1 MREFV
6 MRKRDEGK
14 SDLENGKTWEEK
26 CFTNV
31 CDYAQNIDVHHFG
44 GEQTSDT
51 YYYSPLSVY
60 CFGVVDYA
68 QTPEQLTAFLYKEG
82 DGKKGGNNVTSLL
95 HKRMENADYSKY
107 TKEKGP
113 GNEYNLVMDNCGGQK
128 KTGLLLDFR
137 CG

>member
-1 MREFV
+1 MMFTSILTQRYYFIDMNPNFGLLTDIGVKNKPFDMDVTELVLQEEQLVERMSTHVRHWKDMREFV

-68 QTPEQLTAFLYKEG
+68 HTLE
-82 DGKKGGNNVTSLL
+82 
-95 HKRMENADYSKY
+95 
-107 TKEKGP
+107 
-113 GNEYNLVMDNCGGQK
+113 
-128 KTGLLLDFR
+128 
-137 CG
+137 